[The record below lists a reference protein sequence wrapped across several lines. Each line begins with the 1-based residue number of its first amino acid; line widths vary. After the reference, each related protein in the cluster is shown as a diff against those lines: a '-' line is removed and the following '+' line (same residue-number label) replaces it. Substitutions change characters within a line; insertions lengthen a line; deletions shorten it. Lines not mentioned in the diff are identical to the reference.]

1 MVQICTVLTSKE
13 FPWVASLKM
22 PPFAV
27 RRPWDEISAAP
38 QPLGGQRCASSGSTW
53 NGLWSDVYQLEPR
66 IRLKKDLITTD
77 VEKNMKRWLRW
88 LQCSKFRND
97 RSLRFYSKLLE
108 RSASTLAWTW
118 RAAPRLPSYGGL
130 CWVRPD
136 PLVHVTSTC
145 PRVHVSNLL
154 PDFSLDC
161 QTVDPQQKHPDK
173 NPSIIHLAFLCLQEW
188 LYVLNDS
195 VTTPRS
201 WCRTLGKNEHLMPVQ
216 QGKWVRKVMRV
227 IHFWV
232 MGRWGCLPILQ
243 FARNS
248 DLSLLMPLDR
258 HLQS

>member
-118 RAAPRLPSYGGL
+118 RAAPRLPSYGG
-130 CWVRPD
+130 CVGSD
-136 PLVHVTSTC
+136 PIHWSTWR
-145 PRVHVSNLL
+145 PRVHVSTC
-154 PDFSLDC
+154 PTCF
-161 QTVDPQQKHPDK
+161 
-173 NPSIIHLAFLCLQEW
+173 
-188 LYVLNDS
+188 
-195 VTTPRS
+195 
-201 WCRTLGKNEHLMPVQ
+201 
-216 QGKWVRKVMRV
+216 
-227 IHFWV
+227 
-232 MGRWGCLPILQ
+232 PILVWTV
-243 FARNS
+243 R
-248 DLSLLMPLDR
+248 LSTPNKNILTRTRL
-258 HLQS
+258 